1 MEPLALPFELLE
13 DVWKHP
19 TVENAK
25 RLSDEL
31 SNRPT
36 LDLCSSGRENTILV
50 TILKLIASLNVR

>member
-1 MEPLALPFELLE
+1 MEALALPFELLE
-13 DVWKHP
+13 DVWENP

-31 SNRPT
+31 NNRRT